1 MSAMERFEIQQYELH
16 FTTYEIDATSAAE
29 AIKLLLEGDGE
40 KEDGPEFVEV
50 CDRVG
55 MSLID
60 NPELADELRKFGV
73 RLHGTII
80 PSIRSIH
87 PVC

>member
-1 MSAMERFEIQQYELH
+1 MERFEIQQYELH
-16 FTTYEIDATSAAE
+16 FTTYEIDATSVAE
-29 AIKLLLEGDGE
+29 AIKRLLEGDGE
-40 KEDGPEFVEV
+40 KEDGPEFVDI

-55 MSLID
+55 MSLND
-60 NPELADELRKFGV
+60 DPELADELRKLGV

-80 PSIRSIH
+80 PSIRSVR